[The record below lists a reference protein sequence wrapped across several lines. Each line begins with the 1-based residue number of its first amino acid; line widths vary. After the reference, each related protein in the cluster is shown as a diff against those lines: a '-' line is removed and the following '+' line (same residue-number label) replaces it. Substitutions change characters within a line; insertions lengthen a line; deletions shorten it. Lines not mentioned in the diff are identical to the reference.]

1 MRENFLKRLN
11 SLNNFQ
17 TDAVYHKGNVL
28 VLAGAGSG
36 KTTMAT
42 IKVAN
47 FLEDGSEP
55 KNILMMTFTNKAAN
69 EMAERISLLH
79 ENGKDVETSTF
90 HAFCLKYIRNNLNL
104 VDRKRGL
111 IIVDD
116 KDQESIIKIL
126 CKDDSLL
133 DKQGYGSLNNDDNPL
148 ARKIASVKDTLTSF
162 NVPDDILE
170 KKRFSEAERAV
181 FGWYEDKLRYM
192 NAIDFADI
200 IRYAVASM
208 EMHPYT
214 VPEFDHVIVDEFQ
227 DTNASQLMLTK
238 IVGAKIKE
246 GGSITVVGD
255 DDQAI
260 YQWRGANP
268 SGMREFIEFFNAKT
282 IRLEHN
288 YRSTDVIVNAAN
300 QLIENNIDR
309 LGKTMIPVNESEDL
323 IDVVTTAS
331 MYTEAK
337 LVAMKVKKQLDKS
350 PNADVA
356 ILYRTNRYSR
366 SLESELV
373 KAGVEYKMY
382 KGLEFTKRA
391 EVNVAFRLMRLA
403 VNPRDIVSME
413 TVIKHFCAG
422 LGVKT
427 VAKVNETIERLSPD
441 EIFHGEGIP
450 LKDKALKQF
459 LWVMNL
465 TKKVNELP
473 LRDVPH
479 FIATACIPAI
489 NTDWSKVSYDDC
501 EFADFLRPNDL
512 CTDNLMSRMGR
523 IAADKGDEK
532 RIEMRM
538 DNLDEVLCW
547 MHEYANK
554 DKEHTLDGF
563 VQTASI
569 DASESN
575 EEEDEPRVKLMTVHG
590 SKGLEFTNVHII
602 GCVQGMFPGL
612 RDEDTEYNAME
623 EARRL
628 FYVAATRAKEKLCIT
643 VPQTL
648 PYGSSQDHKP
658 SMFIREI
665 GDYIDYSKDEGDDS
679 RFNAAAKRFGRSW

>member
-1 MRENFLKRLN
+1 MRENFLKRLA

-42 IKVAN
+42 IKVGN
-47 FLEDGSEP
+47 FLEEGSEA

-90 HAFCLKYIRNNLNL
+90 HAFCLKYIRNNLGL
-104 VDRKRGL
+104 VGRRGGF
-111 IIVDD
+111 ITVDD
-116 KDQESIIKIL
+116 KDQEAIIKIL
-126 CKDDSLL
+126 CKDASLM
-133 DKQGYGSLNNDDNPL
+133 DKQGYGSLNDDDHPL
-148 ARKIASVKDTLTSF
+148 ARKIAGIKDTLTSF
-162 NVPDDILE
+162 DVPDEVLE
-170 KKRFSEAERAV
+170 KKFSEAEKCV
-181 FGWYEDKLRYM
+181 FRWYEDKLRYM

-208 EMHPYT
+208 EMHPDT
-214 VPEFDHVIVDEFQ
+214 IPEFDHVIVDEFQ

-238 IVGAKIKE
+238 MVGAKVKE
-246 GGSITVVGD
+246 GGTITVVGD

-268 SGMREFIEFFNAKT
+268 AGMREFIEFFNADT

-300 QLIENNIDR
+300 QLIENNVDR
-309 LGKTMIPVNESEDL
+309 LGKTMIPVNESENL

-331 MYTEAK
+331 MHTEAK
-337 LVAMKVKKQLDKS
+337 LVAKKIKKQLDED
-350 PNADVA
+350 PDADVA

-366 SLESELV
+366 SLENELL
-373 KAGVEYKMY
+373 KAGIEYKMY

-391 EVNVAFRLMRLA
+391 EVNVALRFMRLA
-403 VNPRDIVSME
+403 INPRDIVSME
-413 TVIKHFCAG
+413 AVIKHFCAG

-427 VAKVNETIERLSPD
+427 VAKVNETIEKLSPD

-465 TKKVNELP
+465 TKQVSELP
-473 LRDVPH
+473 LREIPH
-479 FIATACIPAI
+479 FVATACIPAI
-489 NTDWSKVSYDDC
+489 NTDWSEFSYDDC
-501 EFADFLRPNDL
+501 EFADFSKPNEL

-523 IAADKGDEK
+523 FTADKGDEK
-532 RIEMRM
+532 LIERRM

-547 MHEYANK
+547 MHGYADK
-554 DKEHTLDGF
+554 DKERTLDGF
-563 VQTASI
+563 IQTASI

-590 SKGLEFTNVHII
+590 SKGLEFKNVHIV

-612 RDEDTEYNAME
+612 RDEATEYNAME

-648 PYGSSQDHKP
+648 PYGSARDHKP

-665 GDYIDYSKDEGDDS
+665 NDYIDYSKDEGDDN
-679 RFNAAAKRFGRSW
+679 RFNAAAKRYGRSW